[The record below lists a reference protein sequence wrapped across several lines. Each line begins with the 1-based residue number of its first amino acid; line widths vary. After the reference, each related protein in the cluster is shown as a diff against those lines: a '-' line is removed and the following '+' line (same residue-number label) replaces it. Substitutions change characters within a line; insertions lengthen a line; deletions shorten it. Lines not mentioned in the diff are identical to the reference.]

1 MIHYQNWKRQ
11 QQFDDLGSQMA
22 ELIGLMTTHGAPPPE
37 IKSQGDMQT
46 KGDQDASR
54 RDYGMGYGAK
64 DEEWRIR

>member
-37 IKSQGDMQT
+37 MKSQRDIQSRGDEN
-46 KGDQDASR
+46 ASR
-54 RDYGMGYGAK
+54 RDNGMEEDEK
-64 DEEWRIR
+64 DKTRKNR